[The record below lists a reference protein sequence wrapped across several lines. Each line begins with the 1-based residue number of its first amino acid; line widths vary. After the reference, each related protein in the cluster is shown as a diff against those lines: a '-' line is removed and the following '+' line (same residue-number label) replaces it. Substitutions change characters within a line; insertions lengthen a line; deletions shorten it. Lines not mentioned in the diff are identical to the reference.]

1 MEQQRRTTVY
11 QKINES
17 TRGREVLCTVCA
29 RKIAELWGSER
40 EANLIVARHAISHVV
55 AMAG

>member
-1 MEQQRRTTVY
+1 MEQRRTTVY
-11 QKINES
+11 QRINES

-40 EANLIVARHAISHVV
+40 DANLLVARHALSHV
-55 AMAG
+55 AALAG